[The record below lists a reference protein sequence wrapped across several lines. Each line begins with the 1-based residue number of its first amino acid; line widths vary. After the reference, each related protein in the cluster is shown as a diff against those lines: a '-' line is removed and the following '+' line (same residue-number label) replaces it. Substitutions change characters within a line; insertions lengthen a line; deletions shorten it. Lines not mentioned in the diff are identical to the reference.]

1 MWLFRNTQ
9 GWRRRRFFGINLLL
23 VAILAFGLGQTGFPQ
38 NKSRTITGTRVD
50 EKGRKFVNKIPYDV
64 FFDNPLEV
72 VNSNKNSVPTVAA
85 TTPKTTESKSEPR
98 DATVAKPSGGIDWQA
113 MLPMEE
119 VQREV
124 KTLRNSLTNAMS
136 NQGQFNNNFKEISY
150 DGAELAALAGIVQ
163 AHPDSVG
170 WKDKSQF
177 VRDFSAQINQSS
189 VGLGKEHFDKT
200 KSAFQKLT
208 SVLDGSVPPDAGDI
222 PATRPFSETASR
234 KGLMRRMDRAKKW
247 LKEDVNTESK
257 FKSNSS
263 QIEHEAGILAAM
275 ATIITTEGYGDRDN
289 DDYQQFAKSLIDGAK
304 DANDSAKDGA
314 FEKFKQ
320 AVDKINKSCTDCHG
334 VYGNG

>member
-1 MWLFRNTQ
+1 MWPFRNTHESS
-9 GWRRRRFFGINLLL
+9 WRRPAVRWLLS
-23 VAILAFGLGQTGFPQ
+23 VTILTLGLCRIGLSQS
-38 NKSRTITGTRVD
+38 KSKTTAAD

-72 VNSNKNSVPTVAA
+72 VNSNKNSVPT
-85 TTPKTTESKSEPR
+85 T
-98 DATVAKPSGGIDWQA
+98 DATVQKSPEKQPEPRETTGARPAGGIDWNE
-113 MLPMEE
+113 MLPIDE

-124 KTLRNSLTNAMS
+124 KTLRNSLNSAMS

-163 AHPDSVG
+163 AHGDSLS

-177 VRDFSAQINQSS
+177 VRDFSAQINQASI
-189 VGLGKEHFDKT
+189 GLGKEHFDKT
-200 KSAFQKLT
+200 KAAFQKLT

-257 FKSNSS
+257 FKTNSS
-263 QIEHEAGILAAM
+263 QIEHEAAILAAM

-289 DDYQQFAKSLIDGAK
+289 EDYQQFAKSLIDGARE
-304 DANDSAKDGA
+304 AYNSAKDGS
-314 FEKFKQ
+314 FEKFKP